1 MAVCIVFTLFS
12 AMPFSV
18 SAAVTSGTTGECTW
32 TLDGTHLTISGN
44 GKMGDY
50 RWADFAPW
58 VRDITSVTIENGVTS
73 IGDCA
78 FSGCAKLTSITIPE
92 SVTDIGNAA
101 FLDCTGLVA
110 ITVDENNKNLSSAD
124 GVVYNKDKTTLIIYP
139 EGKTTAIIPDGV
151 TTIADDAFAGCI
163 NLTSVTIPDSVTSI
177 DYDAFDGCD
186 NLVMTVFEGS
196 FAHKYAVEN
205 NIKFKL
211 IETVTGD
218 PNGDGVIGLDDAI
231 LAARTDV
238 GNTQISDGQIM
249 SADVNG
255 DGKVTVHDALLIV
268 RFSLGLIDKFPTV

>member
-1 MAVCIVFTLFS
+1 M
-12 AMPFSV
+12 
-18 SAAVTSGTTGECTW
+18 
-32 TLDGTHLTISGN
+32 
-44 GKMGDY
+44 
-50 RWADFAPW
+50 
-58 VRDITSVTIENGVTS
+58 TS
-73 IGDCA
+73 IGRYA
-78 FSGCAKLTSITIPE
+78 FSGCISLTSITIPDNVINIAGGAFSGCTNLARITIPD
-92 SVTDIGNAA
+92 SVISIG
-101 FLDCTGLVA
+101 
-110 ITVDENNKNLSSAD
+110 SSAFAEC
-124 GVVYNKDKTTLIIYP
+124 TSLASIT
-139 EGKTTAIIPDGV
+139 IPDGV
-151 TTIADDAFAGCI
+151 TDIGGSAFYDTAYYSNSDNWSDGVLYIGNHLIDAKEDIVKGDYVIRQGTKCIADIAFYFCTG
-163 NLTSVTIPDSVTSI
+163 LTSVTIPNSVTSI